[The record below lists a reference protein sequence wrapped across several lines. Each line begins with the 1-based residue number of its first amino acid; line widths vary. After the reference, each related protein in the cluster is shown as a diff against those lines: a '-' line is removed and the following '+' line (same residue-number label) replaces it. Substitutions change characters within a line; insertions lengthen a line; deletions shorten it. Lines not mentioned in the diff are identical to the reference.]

1 MRRSRSICP
10 SAEASKAISQQ
21 LVLLQKE
28 EMGTIVGS
36 MKELEEEE
44 GDSSVSSEEGG
55 LEFASSQVSR
65 VSFFPDD
72 WMMIWFLSLTGSRSK
87 ETFGN
92 CKQCELRGHR
102 NG

>member
-28 EMGTIVGS
+28 EMGTKVGS

-44 GDSSVSSEEGG
+44 GDSVSSEEGG

-65 VSFFPDD
+65 VSS
-72 WMMIWFLSLTGSRSK
+72 FLMTG
-87 ETFGN
+87 
-92 CKQCELRGHR
+92 
-102 NG
+102 

>member
-10 SAEASKAISQQ
+10 SAEASKAISQLLQ
-21 LVLLQKE
+21 KELVLLQKE
-28 EMGTIVGS
+28 EMGTKVGS

-65 VSFFPDD
+65 VSS
-72 WMMIWFLSLTGSRSK
+72 FLMTG
-87 ETFGN
+87 
-92 CKQCELRGHR
+92 
-102 NG
+102 

>member
-10 SAEASKAISQQ
+10 SAEASKAISQLLQ
-21 LVLLQKE
+21 KELVLLQKE

-44 GDSSVSSEEGG
+44 GDSVSSEEGG
-55 LEFASSQVSR
+55 LEFASSQVS
-65 VSFFPDD
+65 SIIFPDD
-72 WMMIWFLSLTGSRSK
+72 WMMIWFLSLTGSSSK

-92 CKQCELRGHR
+92 F
-102 NG
+102 

>member
-44 GDSSVSSEEGG
+44 GDSVSSEEGG

-65 VSFFPDD
+65 VSYFLMTD
-72 WMMIWFLSLTGSRSK
+72 LSLTGSCSK

>member
-10 SAEASKAISQQ
+10 SAEASKAISQLLQ
-21 LVLLQKE
+21 KELVLLQKE

-44 GDSSVSSEEGG
+44 GDSVSSEEGG

-65 VSFFPDD
+65 VSS
-72 WMMIWFLSLTGSRSK
+72 FLMTG
-87 ETFGN
+87 
-92 CKQCELRGHR
+92 
-102 NG
+102 